1 MSGAAGCWAK
11 TVHATKINAANVAKL
26 RCRGTTPRK
35 PSIAAI
41 IPVPQHTPN
50 GFVRWP
56 GRRLHPRIVELTS
69 MHVRITLNDPDP
81 TELPNAK
88 TDLHIPTRN
97 RNRALAPFSG
107 HAADCAAL
115 GRIKRSNTSITTAES
130 VAAGAFT
137 PPAGRRIQKLL
148 AFCRIAGSIHPSGD
162 SDIRFEVWLPVSGWN
177 GKFLGVGNGGFA
189 GSINYFALADNV
201 KRGYA

>member
-1 MSGAAGCWAK
+1 MP
-11 TVHATKINAANVAKL
+11 KL
-26 RCRGTTPRK
+26 IC
-35 PSIAAI
+35 IFLLVI
-41 IPVPQHTPN
+41 VIVP
-50 GFVRWP
+50 
-56 GRRLHPRIVELTS
+56 
-69 MHVRITLNDPDP
+69 
-81 TELPNAK
+81 
-88 TDLHIPTRN
+88 
-97 RNRALAPFSG
+97 LAPFSG

-137 PPAGRRIQKLL
+137 PPAGRRIEKLP

-201 KRGYA
+201 KRVMRPPQPIPDTKAVLKMAYGPTCIRKKSWILAIVGCT